1 MPRIRYNAP
10 VILTFALVS
19 LVVLG
24 LDALTG
30 RAIGPRFFAAPPD
43 LALANPL
50 IYLRLVT
57 HIAGHQ
63 GWAHL
68 AGNFT
73 IILLVG
79 PILEERHGSRALL
92 AMIVITAV
100 VTGIVN
106 ALLSDSWVMGASGIA
121 FMLIVLASR
130 TGSGVGIPLTFIL
143 VAVMF
148 LGPELVGAFREDRI
162 SQLAHF
168 VGGACGAVFGFASA
182 PAARTLATPRLD

>member
-30 RAIGPRFFAAPPD
+30 RAVGPRFFAAPPD
-43 LALANPL
+43 LTLWNPL
-50 IYLRLVT
+50 TYLRLLT
-57 HIAGHQ
+57 HVAGHQ

-100 VTGIVN
+100 VTGIAN
-106 ALLSDSWVMGASGIA
+106 TLLSDAWVMGASGIA

-130 TGSGVGIPLTFIL
+130 TGSGVGVPLTFVL
-143 VAVMF
+143 VAIMF

-168 VGGACGAVFGFASA
+168 VGGFCGSVFGFINA
-182 PAARTLATPRLD
+182 PNARTPASPRME

>member
-19 LVVLG
+19 LAVFG

-30 RAIGPRFFAAPPD
+30 HAVSPRFFAAPPD
-43 LALANPL
+43 LALTSPL
-50 IYLRLVT
+50 TYARLLT
-57 HIAGHQ
+57 HIAGHS

-68 AGNFT
+68 VGNFT

-92 AMIVITAV
+92 VMIAITAV
-100 VTGIVN
+100 ATGVAN
-106 ALLSDSWVMGASGIA
+106 ALLSDAWVMGASGVA

-143 VAVMF
+143 VAFMF
-148 LGPELVGAFREDRI
+148 LGPELVGAFREDKI

-168 VGGACGAVFGFASA
+168 VGGFCGSVFGFIVA
-182 PAARTLATPRLD
+182 PPSIHEVT